1 MRTRSIPTGNK
12 NTVGARIQDLRKSR
26 HLSQQAL
33 LARIQL
39 TGLDMGQST
48 LSKIEG
54 QQRSVSSEELFAIA
68 EALEIS
74 LDELRPITQRM
85 KAM

>member
-54 QQRSVSSEELFAIA
+54 QRRSVSSEELFAIA

-74 LDELRPITQRM
+74 LDELRPIARRM